1 MKRKPRTVS
10 DYIGLAVFVAG
21 AAGVIWLVI
30 AGGSLGWI
38 TGR

>member
-1 MKRKPRTVS
+1 MKRPKTVS
-10 DYIGLAVFVAG
+10 DYIGLGLFVAV

-30 AGGSLGWI
+30 AGGSLGWV